1 MALIDWVAWMNLTNR
16 EADIIFAIMRELS
29 GEFSHDEVRT
39 RVGKQLLDLLD
50 ADYFASY
57 VWNDAQGKFVSGVQ
71 LNMSDSN
78 LAQYDEY
85 YQFHDPITHKLQ
97 RRHKA
102 TPVSEIMAHE
112 KLKDTD
118 SPYALI
124 TIEIQDNRKDFFI
137 FLSDYSY
144 TSILQNETAEDSSP
158 QIAEAEETYSELVI
172 LADEITTVWS
182 MAKSL
187 NYDDLSIYQVM
198 WSIFENN
205 RDAFIDDN
213 INLIRNDM
221 DILVPELQSIREI
234 DKSYAKFSIREMI
247 DTNTFET
254 QQMLTLVAPEPEAII
269 QEEIEVIQEEKIGNF
284 DIQNQ
289 ERTTLDPQAIIESQ
303 TRIIE
308 IERNE
313 ETEILN
319 EEINSGVN
327 ILQLLIVSLVSL
339 AVGFLIAIF
348 LIRRNLVNAKS
359 ESKTDDALSS
369 MPKGLSIKNDPFIQ
383 QFDLAITL
391 YEMKDYE
398 KAKTLLD
405 EIIDKAK
412 NQKLI
417 QQAVDLRSKI

>member
-1 MALIDWVAWMNLTNR
+1 MKIKKISFFLFFITFSS
-16 EADIIFAIMRELS
+16 ILS
-29 GEFSHDEVRT
+29 
-39 RVGKQLLDLLD
+39 
-50 ADYFASY
+50 
-57 VWNDAQGKFVSGVQ
+57 
-71 LNMSDSN
+71 
-78 LAQYDEY
+78 
-85 YQFHDPITHKLQ
+85 
-97 RRHKA
+97 
-102 TPVSEIMAHE
+102 SEITYISSKTFQDENAVQIVISINSSEEIDKSDISIFEYQTSSSIKDSLFNLSLSKENISEYNLSFE

-118 SPYALI
+118 SPYALF
-124 TIEIQDNRKDFFI
+124 TIEIQDSRKDFFI
-137 FLSDYSY
+137 FLSDDSY

-158 QIAEAEETYSELVI
+158 QITEAEETYSELVI

-205 RDAFIDDN
+205 RNAFIDDN

-234 DKSYAKFSIREMI
+234 DKSFAKFSIREMI

-254 QQMLTLVAPEPEAII
+254 QQMLTLVAPESEAIV
-269 QEEIEVIQEEKIGNF
+269 EEEVEVIEEEKIQNF

-289 ERTTLDPQAIIESQ
+289 EQTTLDPQAIIESQ

>member
-1 MALIDWVAWMNLTNR
+1 MKVKKISFFLFF
-16 EADIIFAIMRELS
+16 IIFSSLLS
-29 GEFSHDEVRT
+29 
-39 RVGKQLLDLLD
+39 
-50 ADYFASY
+50 
-57 VWNDAQGKFVSGVQ
+57 
-71 LNMSDSN
+71 
-78 LAQYDEY
+78 
-85 YQFHDPITHKLQ
+85 
-97 RRHKA
+97 
-102 TPVSEIMAHE
+102 SEITYLSSKTFQDENAIQIIISINSAEEIDKSDISIFEYQTSSSIKDSLFNLNLSRVNISEYNLSFE

-118 SPYALI
+118 APYALF
-124 TIEIQDNRKDFFI
+124 TTEIKDNRKDFFI
-137 FLSDYSY
+137 FLSDDSY
-144 TSILQNETAEDSSP
+144 TSILQNETVEVSSP
-158 QIAEAEETYSELVI
+158 QIIEEEKPSNEIVI

-182 MAKSL
+182 MAESL

-205 RDAFIDDN
+205 RGAFIDDN

-221 DILVPELQSIREI
+221 DILIPELQSIREI

-254 QQMLTLVAPEPEAII
+254 KQMLTLVAPEPEAII
-269 QEEIEVIQEEKIGNF
+269 EQEIEVTQEEKTQNF

-289 ERTTLDPQAIIESQ
+289 EQTTLDPQAIIESQ

-313 ETEILN
+313 EIEISN
-319 EEINSGVN
+319 GEINSGVN
-327 ILQLLIVSLVSL
+327 ILQLFIVSLVSL

-348 LIRRNLVNAKS
+348 LIKRNLVTAKN
-359 ESKTDDALSS
+359 ESKPDDAISS

-398 KAKTLLD
+398 KAKILLD

>member
-1 MALIDWVAWMNLTNR
+1 MKIKKISFFLFF
-16 EADIIFAIMRELS
+16 IIFSSLLS
-29 GEFSHDEVRT
+29 
-39 RVGKQLLDLLD
+39 
-50 ADYFASY
+50 
-57 VWNDAQGKFVSGVQ
+57 
-71 LNMSDSN
+71 
-78 LAQYDEY
+78 
-85 YQFHDPITHKLQ
+85 
-97 RRHKA
+97 
-102 TPVSEIMAHE
+102 SEITYLSSKTFQDENAIQIIISINSAEEIDKSDISIFEYQTSSSIKDSLFNLSLSRVNISEYNLSFE

-118 SPYALI
+118 NPYALF
-124 TIEIQDNRKDFFI
+124 TIEIKDNRKDFFI
-137 FLSDYSY
+137 FLSDDSY
-144 TSILQNETAEDSSP
+144 TSILQNETVEVSSP
-158 QIAEAEETYSELVI
+158 QIIEEEKPSNEIVI

-182 MAKSL
+182 MAESL

-205 RDAFIDDN
+205 RGAFIDDN

-221 DILVPELQSIREI
+221 DILIPELQSIREI

-269 QEEIEVIQEEKIGNF
+269 EQEIEVTQEEKTQNF

-289 ERTTLDPQAIIESQ
+289 EQTTLDPQAIIESQ

-313 ETEILN
+313 EIEISN
-319 EEINSGVN
+319 GEINSGVN
-327 ILQLLIVSLVSL
+327 ILQLFIVSLVSL
-339 AVGFLIAIF
+339 AVGFVIAIF
-348 LIRRNLVNAKS
+348 LIKRNLVTAKN
-359 ESKTDDALSS
+359 ESKPDDALSS

-398 KAKTLLD
+398 KAKILLD

>member
-1 MALIDWVAWMNLTNR
+1 MKIKKISFFLFF
-16 EADIIFAIMRELS
+16 IIFSSLLS
-29 GEFSHDEVRT
+29 
-39 RVGKQLLDLLD
+39 
-50 ADYFASY
+50 
-57 VWNDAQGKFVSGVQ
+57 
-71 LNMSDSN
+71 
-78 LAQYDEY
+78 
-85 YQFHDPITHKLQ
+85 
-97 RRHKA
+97 
-102 TPVSEIMAHE
+102 SEITYLSSKTFQDENAIQIIISINSTEEIDKSDISIFEYQTSSSIKDSLFNLSLSRVNISEYNLSFE

-118 SPYALI
+118 TPYALF
-124 TIEIQDNRKDFFI
+124 TIEIKDNRKDFFI
-137 FLSDYSY
+137 FLSDDSY
-144 TSILQNETAEDSSP
+144 TSILQNETVEVSSP
-158 QIAEAEETYSELVI
+158 QIIEEEKPSKEIVI
-172 LADEITTVWS
+172 LADEITTAWS
-182 MAKSL
+182 MAESL

-205 RDAFIDDN
+205 RGAFIDDN

-221 DILVPELQSIREI
+221 DILIPELQSIREI

-269 QEEIEVIQEEKIGNF
+269 EQEIEVTQEEKTQNF

-289 ERTTLDPQAIIESQ
+289 EQTTLNPQAIIESQ

-313 ETEILN
+313 EIEISN
-319 EEINSGVN
+319 GEINSGVN

-348 LIRRNLVNAKS
+348 LIKRNLVTAKN
-359 ESKTDDALSS
+359 ESKPDDALSS

>member
-1 MALIDWVAWMNLTNR
+1 MKIKKISFFLFF
-16 EADIIFAIMRELS
+16 IIFSSLLS
-29 GEFSHDEVRT
+29 
-39 RVGKQLLDLLD
+39 
-50 ADYFASY
+50 
-57 VWNDAQGKFVSGVQ
+57 
-71 LNMSDSN
+71 
-78 LAQYDEY
+78 
-85 YQFHDPITHKLQ
+85 
-97 RRHKA
+97 
-102 TPVSEIMAHE
+102 SEITYLSSKTFQDENAIQIIISINSTEEIDKSDISIFEYQTSSSIKDSLFNLSLSRVNISEYNLSFE

-118 SPYALI
+118 TPYALF
-124 TIEIQDNRKDFFI
+124 TIEIKDNRKDFFI
-137 FLSDYSY
+137 FLSDDSY
-144 TSILQNETAEDSSP
+144 TSILQNETVEVSSP
-158 QIAEAEETYSELVI
+158 QIIEEEKPSNEIVI
-172 LADEITTVWS
+172 LADEISTVWS
-182 MAKSL
+182 MAESL

-205 RDAFIDDN
+205 RGAFIDDN

-221 DILVPELQSIREI
+221 DILIPELQSIREI

-269 QEEIEVIQEEKIGNF
+269 EQEIEVTQEEKTQNF

-289 ERTTLDPQAIIESQ
+289 EQTTLDPQAIIESQ

-313 ETEILN
+313 EIEISN
-319 EEINSGVN
+319 GEINSGVN

-348 LIRRNLVNAKS
+348 LIKRNLVTAKN
-359 ESKTDDALSS
+359 ESKPDDALSS

-398 KAKTLLD
+398 KAKILLD

>member
-1 MALIDWVAWMNLTNR
+1 MKIKKISFFLFF
-16 EADIIFAIMRELS
+16 IIFSSLLS
-29 GEFSHDEVRT
+29 
-39 RVGKQLLDLLD
+39 
-50 ADYFASY
+50 
-57 VWNDAQGKFVSGVQ
+57 
-71 LNMSDSN
+71 
-78 LAQYDEY
+78 
-85 YQFHDPITHKLQ
+85 
-97 RRHKA
+97 
-102 TPVSEIMAHE
+102 SEITYLSSKTFQDENAIQIIISINSTEEIDKSDISIFEYQTSSSIKDSLFNLSLSRVNISEYNLSFE

-118 SPYALI
+118 TPYALF
-124 TIEIQDNRKDFFI
+124 TIEIKDNRKDFFI
-137 FLSDYSY
+137 FLSDDSY
-144 TSILQNETAEDSSP
+144 TSILQNETVEVSSP
-158 QIAEAEETYSELVI
+158 QIIEEEKPSNAIVI
-172 LADEITTVWS
+172 LADEISTVWS
-182 MAKSL
+182 MAESL

-205 RDAFIDDN
+205 RGAFIDDN

-221 DILVPELQSIREI
+221 DILIPELQSIREI

-269 QEEIEVIQEEKIGNF
+269 EQEIEVTQEEKTQNF

-289 ERTTLDPQAIIESQ
+289 EQTTLDPQAIIESQ

-313 ETEILN
+313 EIEISN
-319 EEINSGVN
+319 GEINSGVN

-339 AVGFLIAIF
+339 AIGFLIAIF
-348 LIRRNLVNAKS
+348 LIKRNLVTAKN
-359 ESKTDDALSS
+359 ESKPDDALSS

-398 KAKTLLD
+398 KAKILLD

>member
-1 MALIDWVAWMNLTNR
+1 MKIKKISFFLFF
-16 EADIIFAIMRELS
+16 IIFSSLLS
-29 GEFSHDEVRT
+29 
-39 RVGKQLLDLLD
+39 
-50 ADYFASY
+50 
-57 VWNDAQGKFVSGVQ
+57 
-71 LNMSDSN
+71 
-78 LAQYDEY
+78 
-85 YQFHDPITHKLQ
+85 
-97 RRHKA
+97 
-102 TPVSEIMAHE
+102 SEITYLSSKTFQDENAIQIIISINSTEEIDKSDISIFEYQTSSSIKDSLFNLSLSRVNISEYNLSFE

-118 SPYALI
+118 TPYALF
-124 TIEIQDNRKDFFI
+124 TIEIKDNRKDFFI
-137 FLSDYSY
+137 FLSDDSY
-144 TSILQNETAEDSSP
+144 TSILQNETVEVSSP
-158 QIAEAEETYSELVI
+158 QIIEEEKPSNEIVI
-172 LADEITTVWS
+172 LADEISTVWS
-182 MAKSL
+182 MAESL

-205 RDAFIDDN
+205 RGAFIDDN

-221 DILVPELQSIREI
+221 DILIPELQSIREI

-269 QEEIEVIQEEKIGNF
+269 EQEIEGTQEEKTHNF

-289 ERTTLDPQAIIESQ
+289 EQTTLDPQAIIESQ

-313 ETEILN
+313 EIEISN
-319 EEINSGVN
+319 GEINSGVN

-339 AVGFLIAIF
+339 AIGFLIAIF
-348 LIRRNLVNAKS
+348 LIKRNLVSAKN
-359 ESKTDDALSS
+359 ESKPDDALSS

-391 YEMKDYE
+391 HEMKDYE
-398 KAKTLLD
+398 KAKILLD

>member
-1 MALIDWVAWMNLTNR
+1 MKIKKISFFLFFITFSS
-16 EADIIFAIMRELS
+16 ILS
-29 GEFSHDEVRT
+29 
-39 RVGKQLLDLLD
+39 
-50 ADYFASY
+50 
-57 VWNDAQGKFVSGVQ
+57 
-71 LNMSDSN
+71 
-78 LAQYDEY
+78 
-85 YQFHDPITHKLQ
+85 
-97 RRHKA
+97 
-102 TPVSEIMAHE
+102 SEITYISSKTFQDENAVKIVISINSSEEIDKSDISIFEYQTSSSIKDSLFNLSLSKENISEYNLSFE

-118 SPYALI
+118 SPYALF

-137 FLSDYSY
+137 FLSDDSY

-158 QIAEAEETYSELVI
+158 QITEAEETYSELVI

-269 QEEIEVIQEEKIGNF
+269 QEEIEVIQEEKIENF

-289 ERTTLDPQAIIESQ
+289 ERTTPDPQAIIESQ

-417 QQAVDLRSKI
+417 QQAIDLRSKI

>member
-1 MALIDWVAWMNLTNR
+1 MKIKKISFFLFF
-16 EADIIFAIMRELS
+16 IIFSSLLS
-29 GEFSHDEVRT
+29 
-39 RVGKQLLDLLD
+39 
-50 ADYFASY
+50 
-57 VWNDAQGKFVSGVQ
+57 
-71 LNMSDSN
+71 
-78 LAQYDEY
+78 
-85 YQFHDPITHKLQ
+85 
-97 RRHKA
+97 
-102 TPVSEIMAHE
+102 SEITYLSSKTFQDENAIQIIISINSTEEIDKSDISIFEYQTSSSIKDSLFNLSLSRVNISEYNLSFE

-118 SPYALI
+118 SPYALF

-137 FLSDYSY
+137 FLSDDSY
-144 TSILQNETAEDSSP
+144 TSILQNETVEDSSP
-158 QIAEAEETYSELVI
+158 QITEAEETYSELVI

-182 MAKSL
+182 MAESL

-205 RDAFIDDN
+205 RGAFIDDN

-221 DILVPELQSIREI
+221 DILIPELQSIREI

-269 QEEIEVIQEEKIGNF
+269 EQEIEVTQEEKTQNF

-289 ERTTLDPQAIIESQ
+289 EQTTLDPQAIIESQ

-313 ETEILN
+313 EIEISN
-319 EEINSGVN
+319 GEINSGVN

-348 LIRRNLVNAKS
+348 LIKRNLVTAKN
-359 ESKTDDALSS
+359 ESKPDDALSS

-398 KAKTLLD
+398 KAKILLD

>member
-1 MALIDWVAWMNLTNR
+1 MKIKKISFFLFF
-16 EADIIFAIMRELS
+16 IIFSSLLS
-29 GEFSHDEVRT
+29 
-39 RVGKQLLDLLD
+39 
-50 ADYFASY
+50 
-57 VWNDAQGKFVSGVQ
+57 
-71 LNMSDSN
+71 
-78 LAQYDEY
+78 
-85 YQFHDPITHKLQ
+85 
-97 RRHKA
+97 
-102 TPVSEIMAHE
+102 SEITYLSSKTFQDENAIQIIISINSTEEIDKSDISIFEYQTSSSIKDSLFNLSLSRVNISEYNLSFE

-118 SPYALI
+118 TPYALF
-124 TIEIQDNRKDFFI
+124 TIEIKDNRKDFFI
-137 FLSDYSY
+137 FLSDDSY
-144 TSILQNETAEDSSP
+144 TSILQNETVEVSSP
-158 QIAEAEETYSELVI
+158 QIIEEEKPSNEIVI
-172 LADEITTVWS
+172 LADEISTVWS
-182 MAKSL
+182 MAESL

-205 RDAFIDDN
+205 RGAFIDDN

-221 DILVPELQSIREI
+221 DILIPELQSIREI

-269 QEEIEVIQEEKIGNF
+269 EQEIEITQEEKTQNF

-289 ERTTLDPQAIIESQ
+289 EQTTLDPQAIIESQ

-313 ETEILN
+313 EIEISN
-319 EEINSGVN
+319 GEINSGVN

-348 LIRRNLVNAKS
+348 LIKRNLVTAKN
-359 ESKTDDALSS
+359 ESKPDDALSS

-398 KAKTLLD
+398 KAKILLD

>member
-1 MALIDWVAWMNLTNR
+1 MKIKKISFFLFFITFSS
-16 EADIIFAIMRELS
+16 ILS
-29 GEFSHDEVRT
+29 
-39 RVGKQLLDLLD
+39 
-50 ADYFASY
+50 
-57 VWNDAQGKFVSGVQ
+57 
-71 LNMSDSN
+71 
-78 LAQYDEY
+78 
-85 YQFHDPITHKLQ
+85 
-97 RRHKA
+97 
-102 TPVSEIMAHE
+102 SEITYISSKTFQDENAVQIVISINSSEEIDKSDISIFEYQTSSSIKDSLFNLSLSKENISEYNLSFE

-118 SPYALI
+118 SPYALF

-137 FLSDYSY
+137 FLSDDSY

-158 QIAEAEETYSELVI
+158 QITEAEETYSELVI

-182 MAKSL
+182 MAESL

-221 DILVPELQSIREI
+221 DILIPELESIREI

-254 QQMLTLVAPEPEAII
+254 QQMLTLVAPEPEASIE
-269 QEEIEVIQEEKIGNF
+269 QEIEVIEEEKIQNF

-289 ERTTLDPQAIIESQ
+289 EQTTLDPQAIIESQ

-313 ETEILN
+313 EIEISN
-319 EEINSGVN
+319 GEINSGVN

>member
-1 MALIDWVAWMNLTNR
+1 MKVKKISFFLFF
-16 EADIIFAIMRELS
+16 IIFSSLLS
-29 GEFSHDEVRT
+29 
-39 RVGKQLLDLLD
+39 
-50 ADYFASY
+50 
-57 VWNDAQGKFVSGVQ
+57 
-71 LNMSDSN
+71 
-78 LAQYDEY
+78 
-85 YQFHDPITHKLQ
+85 
-97 RRHKA
+97 
-102 TPVSEIMAHE
+102 SEITYLSSKTFQDENAIQIIISINSTEEIDKSDISIFEYQTSSSIKDSLFNLNLRRVNISEYNLSFE

-118 SPYALI
+118 TPYALF
-124 TIEIQDNRKDFFI
+124 TIEIKDNRKDFFI
-137 FLSDYSY
+137 FLSDDSY
-144 TSILQNETAEDSSP
+144 TSILQNETVEVSSP
-158 QIAEAEETYSELVI
+158 QIIEEEKPSNEIVI

-182 MAKSL
+182 MAESL

-205 RDAFIDDN
+205 RGAFIDDN

-221 DILVPELQSIREI
+221 DILIPELQSIREI

-269 QEEIEVIQEEKIGNF
+269 EQEIEVTQEEKTQNF

-289 ERTTLDPQAIIESQ
+289 EQTTLDPQAIIESQ

-313 ETEILN
+313 EIEISN
-319 EEINSGVN
+319 GEINSGVN
-327 ILQLLIVSLVSL
+327 ILQLFIVSLVSL

-348 LIRRNLVNAKS
+348 LIKRNLVTAKN
-359 ESKTDDALSS
+359 ESKPDDALSS

-398 KAKTLLD
+398 KAKILLD

>member
-1 MALIDWVAWMNLTNR
+1 MKIKKISFFLFF
-16 EADIIFAIMRELS
+16 IIFSSLLS
-29 GEFSHDEVRT
+29 
-39 RVGKQLLDLLD
+39 
-50 ADYFASY
+50 
-57 VWNDAQGKFVSGVQ
+57 
-71 LNMSDSN
+71 
-78 LAQYDEY
+78 
-85 YQFHDPITHKLQ
+85 
-97 RRHKA
+97 
-102 TPVSEIMAHE
+102 SEITYLSSKTFQDENAIQIIISINSTEEIDKSDISIFEYQTSSSIKDSLFNLSLSRVNISEYNLSFE

-118 SPYALI
+118 TPYALF
-124 TIEIQDNRKDFFI
+124 TIEIKDNRKDFFI
-137 FLSDYSY
+137 FLSDDSY
-144 TSILQNETAEDSSP
+144 TSILQNETVEVSSP
-158 QIAEAEETYSELVI
+158 QIIEEEKPSNEVVI

-182 MAKSL
+182 MAESL

-205 RDAFIDDN
+205 RGAFIDDN

-221 DILVPELQSIREI
+221 DILIPELQSIREI

-269 QEEIEVIQEEKIGNF
+269 EQEIEVTQEEKTQNF

-289 ERTTLDPQAIIESQ
+289 EQTTLDPQAIIESQ

-313 ETEILN
+313 EIEISN
-319 EEINSGVN
+319 GEINSGVN

-348 LIRRNLVNAKS
+348 LIKRNLVTAKN
-359 ESKTDDALSS
+359 ESKPDDALSS

-398 KAKTLLD
+398 KAKILLD

>member
-1 MALIDWVAWMNLTNR
+1 MKIKKISFFLFF
-16 EADIIFAIMRELS
+16 IIFSSLLS
-29 GEFSHDEVRT
+29 
-39 RVGKQLLDLLD
+39 
-50 ADYFASY
+50 
-57 VWNDAQGKFVSGVQ
+57 
-71 LNMSDSN
+71 
-78 LAQYDEY
+78 
-85 YQFHDPITHKLQ
+85 
-97 RRHKA
+97 
-102 TPVSEIMAHE
+102 SEITYLSSKTFQDENAIQIVISINSTEEIDKSDISIFEYQTSSSIKDSLFNLSLSRVNISEYNLSFE

-118 SPYALI
+118 TPYALF
-124 TIEIQDNRKDFFI
+124 TIEIKGNRKDFFV
-137 FLSDYSY
+137 FLSDDSY
-144 TSILQNETAEDSSP
+144 TSILQNETVEVSSP
-158 QIAEAEETYSELVI
+158 QMIEEEKPSNELVI

-182 MAKSL
+182 MAESL

-205 RDAFIDDN
+205 RGAFIDDN

-221 DILVPELQSIREI
+221 DILIPELQSIREI

-269 QEEIEVIQEEKIGNF
+269 EQEIEVTQEEKTQNF

-289 ERTTLDPQAIIESQ
+289 EQTTLDPQAIIESQ

-313 ETEILN
+313 EIEISN
-319 EEINSGVN
+319 GEINSGVN

-348 LIRRNLVNAKS
+348 LIKRNLVTAKN
-359 ESKTDDALSS
+359 ESKPDDALSS

-398 KAKTLLD
+398 KAKILLD

>member
-1 MALIDWVAWMNLTNR
+1 MKIKKISSFLFF
-16 EADIIFAIMRELS
+16 IIFSSLLS
-29 GEFSHDEVRT
+29 
-39 RVGKQLLDLLD
+39 
-50 ADYFASY
+50 
-57 VWNDAQGKFVSGVQ
+57 
-71 LNMSDSN
+71 
-78 LAQYDEY
+78 
-85 YQFHDPITHKLQ
+85 
-97 RRHKA
+97 
-102 TPVSEIMAHE
+102 SEIIYLSSKTFQDENAIQIVISINSSEEIYKSDISIFEYQTSSSIKDSLFNLSLTRENISEYNLSFE
-112 KLKDTD
+112 KLKDTE
-118 SPYALI
+118 SPYALF
-124 TIEIQDNRKDFFI
+124 TIEIKENRKDFFI
-137 FLSDYSY
+137 FLSDDSY
-144 TSILQNETAEDSSP
+144 TSTLQNESLEVLSP
-158 QIAEAEETYSELVI
+158 QIIEEEETYSELVI

-221 DILVPELQSIREI
+221 NILVPEFESIREI

-247 DTNTFET
+247 DANTFET
-254 QQMLTLVAPEPEAII
+254 QQMLTLVAPEPEAVID
-269 QEEIEVIQEEKIGNF
+269 QEIEVIQEEKIQNF

-289 ERTTLDPQAIIESQ
+289 EQTALDPQAIIESQ

-313 ETEILN
+313 EIEISN
-319 EEINSGVN
+319 EEINSGEN

-348 LIRRNLVNAKS
+348 LIKRNSVTAKN
-359 ESKTDDALSS
+359 ESKSDDALLS

-398 KAKTLLD
+398 KAKILLD

>member
-1 MALIDWVAWMNLTNR
+1 MKIKKISFFLFFITFSS
-16 EADIIFAIMRELS
+16 ILS
-29 GEFSHDEVRT
+29 
-39 RVGKQLLDLLD
+39 
-50 ADYFASY
+50 
-57 VWNDAQGKFVSGVQ
+57 
-71 LNMSDSN
+71 
-78 LAQYDEY
+78 
-85 YQFHDPITHKLQ
+85 
-97 RRHKA
+97 
-102 TPVSEIMAHE
+102 SEITYISSKTFQDENAVQIVISINSSEEIDKSDISIFEYQTSSSIKDSLFNLSLSKENISEYNLSFE

-118 SPYALI
+118 SPYALF

-137 FLSDYSY
+137 FLSDDSY

-269 QEEIEVIQEEKIGNF
+269 QEEIEVIQEEKIENF

-289 ERTTLDPQAIIESQ
+289 ERTTPDPQAIIESQ

-398 KAKTLLD
+398 RAKTLLD

-417 QQAVDLRSKI
+417 QQAIDLRSKI

>member
-1 MALIDWVAWMNLTNR
+1 MKIKKISFFLFF
-16 EADIIFAIMRELS
+16 IIFSSLLS
-29 GEFSHDEVRT
+29 
-39 RVGKQLLDLLD
+39 
-50 ADYFASY
+50 
-57 VWNDAQGKFVSGVQ
+57 
-71 LNMSDSN
+71 
-78 LAQYDEY
+78 
-85 YQFHDPITHKLQ
+85 
-97 RRHKA
+97 
-102 TPVSEIMAHE
+102 SEITYLSSKTFQDENAIQIIISINSTEEIDKSDISIFEYQTSSSIKDSLFNLSLSRVNISEYNLSFE

-118 SPYALI
+118 TPYALF
-124 TIEIQDNRKDFFI
+124 TIEIKDNKKDFFI
-137 FLSDYSY
+137 FLSDDSY
-144 TSILQNETAEDSSP
+144 TSILQNETVEVSSP
-158 QIAEAEETYSELVI
+158 QIIDEEKPSNAIVI

-182 MAKSL
+182 MAESL

-205 RDAFIDDN
+205 RGAFIDDN

-221 DILVPELQSIREI
+221 DILIPELQSIREI

-269 QEEIEVIQEEKIGNF
+269 EQEIEVTQEEKTQNF

-289 ERTTLDPQAIIESQ
+289 EQTTLDPQAIIESQ

-313 ETEILN
+313 EIEISN
-319 EEINSGVN
+319 GEINSGVN

-348 LIRRNLVNAKS
+348 LIKRNLVTAKN
-359 ESKTDDALSS
+359 ESKPDDALSS

-398 KAKTLLD
+398 KAKILLD

>member
-1 MALIDWVAWMNLTNR
+1 MKIKKISFFLFF
-16 EADIIFAIMRELS
+16 IIFSSLS
-29 GEFSHDEVRT
+29 S
-39 RVGKQLLDLLD
+39 
-50 ADYFASY
+50 
-57 VWNDAQGKFVSGVQ
+57 
-71 LNMSDSN
+71 
-78 LAQYDEY
+78 
-85 YQFHDPITHKLQ
+85 
-97 RRHKA
+97 
-102 TPVSEIMAHE
+102 SEITYLSSKTFQDENAIQIIISINSTEEIDKSDISIFEYQTSSSIKDSLFNLSLSRVNISEYNLSFE

-118 SPYALI
+118 TPYALF
-124 TIEIQDNRKDFFI
+124 TIEIKDNRKDFFI
-137 FLSDYSY
+137 FLSDDSY
-144 TSILQNETAEDSSP
+144 TSILQNETVEVSSP
-158 QIAEAEETYSELVI
+158 QIIEEEKPSNEIVI

-182 MAKSL
+182 MAESL

-205 RDAFIDDN
+205 RGAFIDDN

-221 DILVPELQSIREI
+221 DILIPELQSIREI

-269 QEEIEVIQEEKIGNF
+269 EQEIEVTQEEKTQNF

-289 ERTTLDPQAIIESQ
+289 EQTTLDPQAIIESQ

-313 ETEILN
+313 EIEISN
-319 EEINSGVN
+319 GEINSGVN

-348 LIRRNLVNAKS
+348 LIKRNLVTAKN
-359 ESKTDDALSS
+359 ESKPDDALSS

-398 KAKTLLD
+398 KAKILLD

>member
-1 MALIDWVAWMNLTNR
+1 MKIKKISFFLFF
-16 EADIIFAIMRELS
+16 IIFSSLLS
-29 GEFSHDEVRT
+29 
-39 RVGKQLLDLLD
+39 
-50 ADYFASY
+50 
-57 VWNDAQGKFVSGVQ
+57 
-71 LNMSDSN
+71 
-78 LAQYDEY
+78 
-85 YQFHDPITHKLQ
+85 
-97 RRHKA
+97 
-102 TPVSEIMAHE
+102 SEITYLSSKTFQDENAIQIIISINSTEEIDKSDISIFEYQTSSSIKDSLFNLSLSRVNISEYNLSFE

-118 SPYALI
+118 TPYALF
-124 TIEIQDNRKDFFI
+124 TIEIKDNRKDFFI
-137 FLSDYSY
+137 FLSDDSY
-144 TSILQNETAEDSSP
+144 TSILQNETVEVSSP
-158 QIAEAEETYSELVI
+158 QIIEEEKPSSEIVI
-172 LADEITTVWS
+172 LADEISTVWS
-182 MAKSL
+182 MAESL

-205 RDAFIDDN
+205 RGAFIDDN

-221 DILVPELQSIREI
+221 DILIPELQSIREI

-269 QEEIEVIQEEKIGNF
+269 EQEIEVTQEEKTQNF
-284 DIQNQ
+284 DTQNQ
-289 ERTTLDPQAIIESQ
+289 EQTTLDPQAIIESQ

-313 ETEILN
+313 EIEISN
-319 EEINSGVN
+319 GEINSGVN

-348 LIRRNLVNAKS
+348 LIKRNLVTAKN
-359 ESKTDDALSS
+359 ESKPDDALSS

-398 KAKTLLD
+398 KAKILLD

>member
-1 MALIDWVAWMNLTNR
+1 MKVKKISFFLFF
-16 EADIIFAIMRELS
+16 IIFSSLLS
-29 GEFSHDEVRT
+29 
-39 RVGKQLLDLLD
+39 
-50 ADYFASY
+50 
-57 VWNDAQGKFVSGVQ
+57 
-71 LNMSDSN
+71 
-78 LAQYDEY
+78 
-85 YQFHDPITHKLQ
+85 
-97 RRHKA
+97 
-102 TPVSEIMAHE
+102 SEITYLSSKTFQDENAIQIVISINSIEEIDKSDISIFEYQTSSSIKDSLFNLSLSRVNISEYNLSFE

-118 SPYALI
+118 TPYALF
-124 TIEIQDNRKDFFI
+124 TIEIKDNRKDFFI
-137 FLSDYSY
+137 FLSDDSY
-144 TSILQNETAEDSSP
+144 TSILQNETVEVSSP
-158 QIAEAEETYSELVI
+158 QIIEEEKPSNEIVI

-182 MAKSL
+182 MAESL

-205 RDAFIDDN
+205 RGAFIDDN

-221 DILVPELQSIREI
+221 DILIPELQSIREI

-269 QEEIEVIQEEKIGNF
+269 EQEIEVTQEEKTQNF

-289 ERTTLDPQAIIESQ
+289 EQTTLDPQAIIESQ

-313 ETEILN
+313 EIEISN
-319 EEINSGVN
+319 GEINSGVN
-327 ILQLLIVSLVSL
+327 ILQLFIVSLVSL

-348 LIRRNLVNAKS
+348 LIKRNLVTAKN
-359 ESKTDDALSS
+359 ESKPDDALSS

-398 KAKTLLD
+398 KAKILLD

>member
-1 MALIDWVAWMNLTNR
+1 MKIKKISFFLFF
-16 EADIIFAIMRELS
+16 IIFSSLLS
-29 GEFSHDEVRT
+29 
-39 RVGKQLLDLLD
+39 
-50 ADYFASY
+50 
-57 VWNDAQGKFVSGVQ
+57 
-71 LNMSDSN
+71 
-78 LAQYDEY
+78 
-85 YQFHDPITHKLQ
+85 
-97 RRHKA
+97 
-102 TPVSEIMAHE
+102 SEITYLSSKTFQDENAIQIIISINSTEEIDKSDISIFEYQTSSSIKDSLFNLSLSRVNISEYNLSFE

-118 SPYALI
+118 TPYALF
-124 TIEIQDNRKDFFI
+124 TIEIKDNRKDFFI
-137 FLSDYSY
+137 FLSDDSY
-144 TSILQNETAEDSSP
+144 TSILQNETVEVSSP
-158 QIAEAEETYSELVI
+158 QIIEEEKPSNEIVI

-182 MAKSL
+182 MAESL

-205 RDAFIDDN
+205 RGAFIDDN

-221 DILVPELQSIREI
+221 DILIPELQSIREI

-269 QEEIEVIQEEKIGNF
+269 EQEIEVAQEEKTQNF

-289 ERTTLDPQAIIESQ
+289 EQTTLDPQAIIESQ

-313 ETEILN
+313 EIEISN
-319 EEINSGVN
+319 GEINSGVN

-348 LIRRNLVNAKS
+348 LIKRNLVTAKN
-359 ESKTDDALSS
+359 ESKPDDALSS

-398 KAKTLLD
+398 KAKILLD

>member
-1 MALIDWVAWMNLTNR
+1 MKIKKISFFLFF
-16 EADIIFAIMRELS
+16 IIFSSLLS
-29 GEFSHDEVRT
+29 
-39 RVGKQLLDLLD
+39 
-50 ADYFASY
+50 
-57 VWNDAQGKFVSGVQ
+57 
-71 LNMSDSN
+71 
-78 LAQYDEY
+78 
-85 YQFHDPITHKLQ
+85 
-97 RRHKA
+97 
-102 TPVSEIMAHE
+102 SEITYLSSKTFQDENAIQIIISINSKEEIDKSDISIFEYQTSSSIKDSLFNLSLSRVNISEYNLSFE

-118 SPYALI
+118 NPYALF
-124 TIEIQDNRKDFFI
+124 TIEIKDNRKDFFI
-137 FLSDYSY
+137 FLSDDSY
-144 TSILQNETAEDSSP
+144 TSILQNETVEVSSP
-158 QIAEAEETYSELVI
+158 QIIEEEKPSNEIVI

-182 MAKSL
+182 MAESL

-269 QEEIEVIQEEKIGNF
+269 QEEIEVIQEEKIENF

-289 ERTTLDPQAIIESQ
+289 ERTTPDPQAIIESQ

-313 ETEILN
+313 ETEISN

>member
-1 MALIDWVAWMNLTNR
+1 MKIKKISFFLFF
-16 EADIIFAIMRELS
+16 IIFSSLLS
-29 GEFSHDEVRT
+29 
-39 RVGKQLLDLLD
+39 
-50 ADYFASY
+50 
-57 VWNDAQGKFVSGVQ
+57 
-71 LNMSDSN
+71 
-78 LAQYDEY
+78 
-85 YQFHDPITHKLQ
+85 
-97 RRHKA
+97 
-102 TPVSEIMAHE
+102 SEITYLSSKTFQDENAIQIIISINSTEEIDKSDISIFEYQTSSSIKDSLFNLSLSRVNISEYNLSFE

-118 SPYALI
+118 TPYALF
-124 TIEIQDNRKDFFI
+124 TIEIKDNRKDFFI
-137 FLSDYSY
+137 FLSDDSY
-144 TSILQNETAEDSSP
+144 TSILQNETVEVSSP
-158 QIAEAEETYSELVI
+158 QIIEEEKPSNEIVI

-182 MAKSL
+182 MAESL

-205 RDAFIDDN
+205 RGAFIDDN

-221 DILVPELQSIREI
+221 DILIPELQSIREI
-234 DKSYAKFSIREMI
+234 DESYAKFSIREMI
-247 DTNTFET
+247 DTNTFIT

-269 QEEIEVIQEEKIGNF
+269 EQEIEVTQEEKTQNF

-289 ERTTLDPQAIIESQ
+289 EQTTLDPQAIIESQ

-313 ETEILN
+313 EIEISN
-319 EEINSGVN
+319 GEINSGVN
-327 ILQLLIVSLVSL
+327 ILQLFIVSLVSL

-348 LIRRNLVNAKS
+348 LIKRNLVTAKN
-359 ESKTDDALSS
+359 ESKPDDALSS

-398 KAKTLLD
+398 KAKILLD

>member
-1 MALIDWVAWMNLTNR
+1 MKVKKISFFLFF
-16 EADIIFAIMRELS
+16 IIFSSLLS
-29 GEFSHDEVRT
+29 
-39 RVGKQLLDLLD
+39 
-50 ADYFASY
+50 
-57 VWNDAQGKFVSGVQ
+57 
-71 LNMSDSN
+71 
-78 LAQYDEY
+78 
-85 YQFHDPITHKLQ
+85 
-97 RRHKA
+97 
-102 TPVSEIMAHE
+102 SEITYLSSKTFQDENAIQIIISINSTEEIDKSDISIFEYQTSSSIKGSLFNLSLSRVNISEYNLSFE

-118 SPYALI
+118 TPYALF
-124 TIEIQDNRKDFFI
+124 TIEIKDNRKDFFI
-137 FLSDYSY
+137 FLSDDSY
-144 TSILQNETAEDSSP
+144 TSILQNETVEVSSP
-158 QIAEAEETYSELVI
+158 QIIEEEKPSKEIVI

-182 MAKSL
+182 MAESL
-187 NYDDLSIYQVM
+187 NYNDLSIYQVM

-205 RDAFIDDN
+205 RGAFIDDN

-221 DILVPELQSIREI
+221 DILIPELQSIKEI

-269 QEEIEVIQEEKIGNF
+269 EQEIEVTQEEKTQNF

-289 ERTTLDPQAIIESQ
+289 EQTTLDPQAIIESQ

-313 ETEILN
+313 EIEISN
-319 EEINSGVN
+319 GEINSGVN
-327 ILQLLIVSLVSL
+327 ILQLFIVSLVSL

-348 LIRRNLVNAKS
+348 LIKRNLVTAKN
-359 ESKTDDALSS
+359 ESKPDDALSS

-398 KAKTLLD
+398 KAKILLD

>member
-1 MALIDWVAWMNLTNR
+1 MKIKKISFFLFFITFSS
-16 EADIIFAIMRELS
+16 ILS
-29 GEFSHDEVRT
+29 
-39 RVGKQLLDLLD
+39 
-50 ADYFASY
+50 
-57 VWNDAQGKFVSGVQ
+57 
-71 LNMSDSN
+71 
-78 LAQYDEY
+78 
-85 YQFHDPITHKLQ
+85 
-97 RRHKA
+97 
-102 TPVSEIMAHE
+102 SEITYISSKTFQDENAVQIVISINSTKEIDKSDISIFEYQTSSSIKDSLFNLSLSKENISEYNLSFE

-118 SPYALI
+118 SPYALF
-124 TIEIQDNRKDFFI
+124 TIEIQDSRKDFFI
-137 FLSDYSY
+137 FLSDDSY

-398 KAKTLLD
+398 RAKTLLD

-417 QQAVDLRSKI
+417 QQAIDLRSKI

>member
-1 MALIDWVAWMNLTNR
+1 MKIKKISFFLFF
-16 EADIIFAIMRELS
+16 IIFSSLLS
-29 GEFSHDEVRT
+29 
-39 RVGKQLLDLLD
+39 
-50 ADYFASY
+50 
-57 VWNDAQGKFVSGVQ
+57 
-71 LNMSDSN
+71 
-78 LAQYDEY
+78 
-85 YQFHDPITHKLQ
+85 
-97 RRHKA
+97 
-102 TPVSEIMAHE
+102 SEITYLSSKTFQDENAIQIIISINSTEEIDKSDISIFEYQTSSSIKGSLFNLSLSRVNISEYNLSFE

-118 SPYALI
+118 TPYALF
-124 TIEIQDNRKDFFI
+124 TIEIKDNRKDFFI
-137 FLSDYSY
+137 FLSDDSY
-144 TSILQNETAEDSSP
+144 TSILQNETVEVSSP
-158 QIAEAEETYSELVI
+158 QIIEEEKPSKEIVI
-172 LADEITTVWS
+172 LADEISTVWS
-182 MAKSL
+182 MAESL
-187 NYDDLSIYQVM
+187 NYNDLSIYQVM

-205 RDAFIDDN
+205 RGAFIDDN

-221 DILVPELQSIREI
+221 DILIPELQSIREI

-269 QEEIEVIQEEKIGNF
+269 EQEIEVTQEEKTQNF

-289 ERTTLDPQAIIESQ
+289 EQTTLDPQAIIESQ

-313 ETEILN
+313 EIEISN
-319 EEINSGVN
+319 GEINSGVN

-348 LIRRNLVNAKS
+348 LIKRNLVTAKN
-359 ESKTDDALSS
+359 ESKPDDALSS

-398 KAKTLLD
+398 KAKILLD

>member
-1 MALIDWVAWMNLTNR
+1 MKIKKISFFLFFITFSS
-16 EADIIFAIMRELS
+16 ILS
-29 GEFSHDEVRT
+29 
-39 RVGKQLLDLLD
+39 
-50 ADYFASY
+50 
-57 VWNDAQGKFVSGVQ
+57 
-71 LNMSDSN
+71 
-78 LAQYDEY
+78 
-85 YQFHDPITHKLQ
+85 
-97 RRHKA
+97 
-102 TPVSEIMAHE
+102 SEITYISSKTFQDENAVQIVISINSSEEIDKSDISIFEYQTSSSIKDSLFNLSLSKENISEYNLSFE
-112 KLKDTD
+112 KLKDTE
-118 SPYALI
+118 SPYALF
-124 TIEIQDNRKDFFI
+124 TIEIKDNRKDFFI
-137 FLSDYSY
+137 FLSDDSY
-144 TSILQNETAEDSSP
+144 TSILQNETTEVLSP
-158 QIAEAEETYSELVI
+158 QINEEEETYSELVI

-187 NYDDLSIYQVM
+187 NYEDLSIYQVM

-269 QEEIEVIQEEKIGNF
+269 QEEIEVIQEEKIQNF

-313 ETEILN
+313 EAEILN

-339 AVGFLIAIF
+339 ALGFLIAIF

-398 KAKTLLD
+398 KAKILLD

>member
-1 MALIDWVAWMNLTNR
+1 MKIKKISIFLFF
-16 EADIIFAIMRELS
+16 IIFSSFLS
-29 GEFSHDEVRT
+29 
-39 RVGKQLLDLLD
+39 
-50 ADYFASY
+50 
-57 VWNDAQGKFVSGVQ
+57 
-71 LNMSDSN
+71 
-78 LAQYDEY
+78 
-85 YQFHDPITHKLQ
+85 
-97 RRHKA
+97 
-102 TPVSEIMAHE
+102 SEITYLSSNTFQDENAVKIVISINSTEKIDKSDISIFEYQTSSSIKDSLFNLSLSRKNISEYNLSFE
-112 KLKDTD
+112 KLKDTN
-118 SPYALI
+118 SPYALF
-124 TIEIQDNRKDFFI
+124 TIEIKDNRKDFFI
-137 FLSDYSY
+137 FLSDDSY
-144 TSILQNETAEDSSP
+144 TSIVQNETMEVPSP
-158 QIAEAEETYSELVI
+158 QIIEEEEPSSELVI
-172 LADEITTVWS
+172 FADEITTVWS
-182 MAKSL
+182 MAESL

-221 DILVPELQSIREI
+221 DILVPELQTIREI

-254 QQMLTLVAPEPEAII
+254 QQMLTLVTPETKVII
-269 QEEIEVIQEEKIGNF
+269 EQEIEVIQEKKIQNF

-289 ERTTLDPQAIIESQ
+289 EQTTLDPQAIIESQ

-313 ETEILN
+313 EIEISN
-319 EEINSGVN
+319 GEINSGAN

-348 LIRRNLVNAKS
+348 LIKRNSVTAKN
-359 ESKTDDALSS
+359 ESKSDDALSS
-369 MPKGLSIKNDPFIQ
+369 IPKGLSIKNDPFIQ

-391 YEMKDYE
+391 YEMKDHE
-398 KAKTLLD
+398 KAKILLD

>member
-1 MALIDWVAWMNLTNR
+1 MKIKKISFFLFFITFSS
-16 EADIIFAIMRELS
+16 ILS
-29 GEFSHDEVRT
+29 
-39 RVGKQLLDLLD
+39 
-50 ADYFASY
+50 
-57 VWNDAQGKFVSGVQ
+57 
-71 LNMSDSN
+71 
-78 LAQYDEY
+78 
-85 YQFHDPITHKLQ
+85 
-97 RRHKA
+97 
-102 TPVSEIMAHE
+102 SEITYISSKTFQDENAVQIVISINSTKEIDKSDISIFEYQTSSSIKDSLFNLSLSKENISEYNLSFE

-118 SPYALI
+118 SPYALF

-137 FLSDYSY
+137 FLSDDSY

-158 QIAEAEETYSELVI
+158 QITEAEETYSELVI

-269 QEEIEVIQEEKIGNF
+269 QEAIEVIQEEKIENF

-289 ERTTLDPQAIIESQ
+289 ERTTPDPQAIIESQ

-417 QQAVDLRSKI
+417 QQAIDLRSKI

>member
-1 MALIDWVAWMNLTNR
+1 MKIKKISFFLFF
-16 EADIIFAIMRELS
+16 IIFSSLLS
-29 GEFSHDEVRT
+29 
-39 RVGKQLLDLLD
+39 
-50 ADYFASY
+50 
-57 VWNDAQGKFVSGVQ
+57 
-71 LNMSDSN
+71 
-78 LAQYDEY
+78 
-85 YQFHDPITHKLQ
+85 
-97 RRHKA
+97 
-102 TPVSEIMAHE
+102 SEITYLSSKTFQDENAIQIIISINSTEEIDKSDISIFEYQTSSSIKDSLFNLSLSRVNISEYNLSFE

-118 SPYALI
+118 TPYALF
-124 TIEIQDNRKDFFI
+124 TIEIKDNRKDFFI
-137 FLSDYSY
+137 FLSDDSY
-144 TSILQNETAEDSSP
+144 TSILQNETVEVSSP
-158 QIAEAEETYSELVI
+158 QIIEEEKPSNEIVI

-182 MAKSL
+182 MAESL

-205 RDAFIDDN
+205 RGAFIDDN

-221 DILVPELQSIREI
+221 DILIPELQSIREI

-269 QEEIEVIQEEKIGNF
+269 EQEIEVTQEEKTQNF
-284 DIQNQ
+284 DTQNQ
-289 ERTTLDPQAIIESQ
+289 EQTTLDPQAIIESQ

-313 ETEILN
+313 EIEISN
-319 EEINSGVN
+319 GEINSGVN

-348 LIRRNLVNAKS
+348 LIKRNLVTAKN
-359 ESKTDDALSS
+359 ESKPDDALSS

-398 KAKTLLD
+398 KAKILLD